1 MTLSESTFLL
11 NGKSAR
17 VYNLKSTKNLSNNT
31 NSNITNTVAH
41 FYGGN
46 GFAVGVYEPL
56 LTALSQQFNI
66 CSLGLCGNW
75 YDKPTDKKLNR
86 QQDADLLIEYLDQTQ
101 NKPVIGIGHSQGATA
116 TAIAAAKRPDL
127 FLALYLFEP
136 VTFTR
141 WQAILYNHVP
151 NFIKQKH
158 EPFISTKQKQ
168 NNWQSV
174 EAYYNHLRNH
184 SAYKRISDEH
194 LKTYAN
200 GSLETNKNGQHQ
212 LIFPTEQELANYCG
226 DTPFIDDALLSLN
239 KKNVPFTIIAGKPS
253 IFISSKVRKNWQKF
267 LKSHQLIS
275 LPEYGHL
282 LPLEAPN
289 ICAKLV
295 LDEAPPH

>member
-17 VYNLKSTKNLSNNT
+17 VYNLKSTKNLSNTT

-66 CSLGLCGNW
+66 YSLGLRGNW

-116 TAIAAAKRPDL
+116 TAMAAAKRPDL
-127 FLALYLFEP
+127 FSALYLFEP

-141 WQAILYNHVP
+141 WQAKLYNHVP
-151 NFIKQKH
+151 TFIKQKH
-158 EPFISTKQKQ
+158 EPFISTQQKQ

-174 EAYYNHLRNH
+174 EAYYSHLRNH

-194 LKTYAN
+194 LKIYAN

-212 LIFPTEQELANYCG
+212 LIFPAEQELANYCG

-267 LKSHQLIS
+267 LKKHQLIS

-282 LPLEAPN
+282 LPLEAPS
-289 ICAKLV
+289 ICAQLV
-295 LDEAPPH
+295 LNEAPPH